1 MKPRNLQ
8 RKKPRVPLTSLRINS
23 QRDLELIQ
31 KDLMLV
37 IPSNPEIRDGD
48 TPRCTNHPS
57 SKAPNWTW
65 EYKGGKSGRE
75 LSAPKIKERSD
86 TMSTGC
92 IFCFRNPKLCKNLL
106 NHNSDNCRLD
116 PAYGFKS
123 K

>member
-1 MKPRNLQ
+1 MKPINLQ
-8 RKKPRVPLTSLRINS
+8 RRKPRVPLTSLRINS

-37 IPSNPEIRDGD
+37 ILSNPEIRDGD

-75 LSAPKIKERSD
+75 LNAPKDPIQCQLVAFSAFETQSSER
-86 TMSTGC
+86 
-92 IFCFRNPKLCKNLL
+92 I
-106 NHNSDNCRLD
+106 
-116 PAYGFKS
+116 Y
-123 K
+123 